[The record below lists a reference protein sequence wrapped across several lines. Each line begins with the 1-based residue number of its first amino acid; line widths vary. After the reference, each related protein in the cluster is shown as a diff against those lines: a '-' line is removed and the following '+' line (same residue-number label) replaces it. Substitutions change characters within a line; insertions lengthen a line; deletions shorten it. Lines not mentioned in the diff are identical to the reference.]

1 MTDCQPDKLT
11 FNDFQRLVDQWISAT
26 EAGYFPPLTNMA
38 ILAEET
44 GEVAR
49 VMARRFGSQTPKPGD
64 KAGLDNL
71 AEELADVIRV
81 CCAIANQ
88 TGINI
93 AEALM
98 AKHALICSRDA
109 NRHLKKQ

>member
-1 MTDCQPDKLT
+1 MTEYQPDKLT
-11 FNDFQRLVDQWISAT
+11 FNDFQHLVDEWILNT
-26 EAGYFPPLTNMA
+26 PAGYFPPLTNMA

-64 KAGLDNL
+64 KATVENL

-98 AKHALICSRDA
+98 AKHNLICNRDA
-109 NRHLKKQ
+109 TRHLKK